1 MRSKIIAHR
10 LLDRQIIVR
19 EGAAGGF
26 ASLVGREA
34 TAPGLARKGWMRP
47 PSPAAMADELFF
59 DN

>member
-1 MRSKIIAHR
+1 